1 MFGVLFAFTIGG
13 VTFDGVFLAACGTAI
28 AAVLTA
34 WAAVIRA
41 RKTGSKA
48 CEEELTESRSQA
60 ETFQA
65 ELHKLRMAHPEVLGD
80 EGAT

>member
-1 MFGVLFAFTIGG
+1 
-13 VTFDGVFLAACGTAI
+13 LAAIGTAI

-48 CEEELTESRSQA
+48 CEEELAQSHRQA
-60 ETFQA
+60 ETLEAQ
-65 ELHKLRMAHPEVLGD
+65 LHKVRMAHPEVLGD
-80 EGAT
+80 EGA

>member
-1 MFGVLFAFTIGG
+1 VVEVLLAFTVGN
-13 VTFDGVFLAACGTAI
+13 VTIDGVFLAACGTAI

-34 WAAVIRA
+34 WAAVLRA
-41 RKTGSKA
+41 KNHGSKA
-48 CEEELTESRSQA
+48 CEEELSQTRTQS

-80 EGAT
+80 E

>member
-1 MFGVLFAFTIGG
+1 VVEVLLAFTVGG

-48 CEEELTESRSQA
+48 CEEELSQTRTQS
-60 ETFQA
+60 ENFQA
-65 ELHKLRMAHPEVLGD
+65 ELHKLRMAHPAVVSD
-80 EGAT
+80 E